1 MKVLSRRTVLR
12 GAVAGGVVSLALPQ
26 LDAMLR
32 PSEALA
38 GGAAPEPF
46 FGLFFW
52 ANGTPW
58 HAGHGAEQGASGYPD
73 LWTPGAVGPGVLVPG
88 STPSE
93 LCAPLARHSPVVI
106 SGLEPKTE
114 IPGDPAGQGDGHMRG
129 FMVALTGDRPRSVG
143 FDHPSHTLTSLR
155 PSIDQV
161 VARDPAFYGTSPA
174 RFRSL
179 HVGVS
184 DARFHDYGHWNA
196 ISYNGPSSQNL
207 PISSIAQL
215 YSLLFDVPPDATE
228 TLRRA
233 RLLDAVR
240 EDAQSLRARL
250 GAGDRARLDEHLE
263 HVSEIQRRLELGAGA
278 SCVAPGMPGDGDVM
292 GRADALARLL
302 AVAVRCD
309 LTRCFSFM
317 LTSPASTHVFSAL
330 GAPDGMHKTC
340 HDGLWEQ
347 VRAITRYH
355 MECFATV
362 LDRFAELT
370 DASGASL
377 MDRAVILGT
386 SEYGEGWKH
395 GNAEHPV
402 VIAGGGAGRIV
413 RGTHAREVGGNLSKA
428 HLTAL
433 RALGL
438 PYETW
443 GWNGAETADSVAGVL
458 V

>member
-1 MKVLSRRTVLR
+1 MKLLSRRTVLR
-12 GAVAGGVVSLALPQ
+12 GAVGGAVVSLALPP
-26 LDAMLR
+26 LEAMLG
-32 PSEALA
+32 SS
-38 GGAAPEPF
+38 GAFADGSTPGPF

-58 HAGHGAEQGASGYPD
+58 HGGHGGEQAGYAD
-73 LWTPGAVGPGVLVPG
+73 LWTPAATGPGYA
-88 STPSE
+88 PSE
-93 LCAPLARHSPVVI
+93 LIAPLARHMPTVI
-106 SGLEPKTE
+106 SGLTPHTEVPAEP
-114 IPGDPAGQGDGHMRG
+114 GGQSDGHMRG
-129 FMVALTGDRPRSVG
+129 FMVAVTGDRPRPEG
-143 FDHPSHTLTSLR
+143 FDHASHTLTALR

-161 VARDPAFYGTSPA
+161 VARDATFYGSSA
-174 RFRSL
+174 SRFRSL

-184 DARFHDYGHWNA
+184 EARFHEYGHWNA
-196 ISYNGPSSQNL
+196 ISYNGPGSQNL
-207 PISSIAQL
+207 PISSIPRL
-215 YSLLFDVPPDATE
+215 YSMLFDVPPDADE

-240 EDAQSLRARL
+240 EDAASLRARL

-263 HVSEIQRRLELGAGA
+263 HVSEIQRRLELSSGAA
-278 SCVAPGMPGDGDVM
+278 CVAPAMPGDGDLS

-309 LTRCFSFM
+309 LTRVFTFM
-317 LTSPASTHVFSAL
+317 LTSPATTHVFSNL
-330 GAPDGMHKTC
+330 GVPDGMHKVC
-340 HDGLWEQ
+340 HDGGWER
-347 VRAITRYH
+347 VRAITRYQ
-355 MECFATV
+355 MECFSTV

-370 DASGASL
+370 DPSGASL
-377 MDRAVILGT
+377 LDRAVILGT

-395 GNAEHPV
+395 GAAEHPV
-402 VIAGGGAGRIV
+402 LLVGGGEGRLA
-413 RGTHAREVGGNLSKA
+413 RGVHAREAGGNLSKA

-443 GWNGAETADSVAGVL
+443 GWNGAQTTDSVAGLL